1 MKNKNKFLRQEI
13 YALLFFCVL
22 LFASESEL
30 FAAQT
35 IKINIPDKIYNAS
48 SSFTLGSIAKITG
61 GRNATRKILS
71 GVMLYP
77 DGNILSRSEVLRA
90 INDSDASDA
99 RIELYMPQSVII
111 ESPGYEGNFTES
123 SPVQDSSPSRSAQSL
138 APLIKNL
145 SAWTGDVEVSA
156 KAPVPE
162 GKLIDPAS
170 IIPGTQAVTLRF
182 RDNNGRV
189 KSLAVRLAWSQN
201 VMVASHNIRKGDR
214 IQPRDLLT
222 RRMNITRPGE
232 YASRPEEITGFISE
246 RNIKQGEPILLNSL
260 TSSNLVKKGRRVKIL
275 ARIGAA
281 SASVDGILLED
292 GRPGDMVKV
301 RRSDNRKIV
310 LEGKIINENLV
321 EVQPLA
327 N

>member
-1 MKNKNKFLRQEI
+1 M
-13 YALLFFCVL
+13 LLFFCVL
-22 LFASESEL
+22 FFAGESES
-30 FAAQT
+30 AQT
-35 IKINIPDKIYNAS
+35 IKITIPEKIYNSAD
-48 SSFTLGSIAKITG
+48 SFTLGSVARITG
-61 GRNATRKILS
+61 GKNATRRILS

-77 DGNILSRSEVLRA
+77 DGNVLSRSEVLRA
-90 INDSDASDA
+90 ISDSDASDA

-111 ESPGYEGNFTES
+111 DSPGYEGNFTES
-123 SPVQDSSPSRSAQSL
+123 SPVNAKPERSTESL

-145 SAWTGDVEVSA
+145 AAWQGDVEVTA
-156 KAPVPE
+156 KSPVPE

-170 IIPGTQAVTLRF
+170 IIPGTQAATLRF
-182 RDNNGRV
+182 RDSNGRV

-214 IQPRDLLT
+214 ISPRDLIT
-222 RRMNITRPGE
+222 RKMNITRPGA
-232 YASRPEEITGFISE
+232 YASSPEEITGFITE

-260 TSSNLVKKGRRVKIL
+260 TSSSLVKKGRRVKIL

-281 SASVDGILLED
+281 SASTDGILLED

-310 LEGKIINENLV
+310 LEGKIVNENLV
-321 EVQPLA
+321 EVQPAA

>member
-1 MKNKNKFLRQEI
+1 M
-13 YALLFFCVL
+13 LLFFCVL
-22 LFASESEL
+22 FFAGESES
-30 FAAQT
+30 AQT
-35 IKINIPDKIYNAS
+35 IKITVPEKIYNAA

-61 GRNATRKILS
+61 GNNATRKILS
-71 GVMLYP
+71 RVTLYP

-90 INDSDASDA
+90 ISDSDASDA

-111 ESPGYEGNFTES
+111 DSPGYEGNFTES
-123 SPVQDSSPSRSAQSL
+123 SPVNDSSLSRSAESL
-138 APLIKNL
+138 APTIKNL
-145 SAWTGDVEVSA
+145 AAWDGDVEVTA
-156 KAPVPE
+156 KSPVPE

-214 IQPRDLLT
+214 ILSRDLMT
-222 RRMNITRPGE
+222 RKMNITRPGA
-232 YASRPEEITGFISE
+232 YASSPEEITGFVSE

-281 SASVDGILLED
+281 SASTDGILLED

-310 LEGKIINENLV
+310 LEGKIVNENLV
-321 EVQPLA
+321 EVQPAA

>member
-1 MKNKNKFLRQEI
+1 MKRKFLQQEYI
-13 YALLFFCVL
+13 CVLLFFCVL
-22 LFASESEL
+22 FFAGESES
-30 FAAQT
+30 AQT
-35 IKINIPDKIYNAS
+35 IKITVPEKIYNAA

-61 GRNATRKILS
+61 GNNATRRILS

-90 INDSDASDA
+90 ISDSDASDA

-111 ESPGYEGNFTES
+111 DSPGYEGNFTES
-123 SPVQDSSPSRSAQSL
+123 SPVNDSSLSRSAESL
-138 APLIKNL
+138 APTIKNL
-145 SAWTGDVEVSA
+145 AAWDGDVEVTA
-156 KAPVPE
+156 KSPVPE

-232 YASRPEEITGFISE
+232 YASRHEEITGFISE

-275 ARIGAA
+275 ARIG
-281 SASVDGILLED
+281 
-292 GRPGDMVKV
+292 
-301 RRSDNRKIV
+301 
-310 LEGKIINENLV
+310 
-321 EVQPLA
+321 
-327 N
+327 

>member
-1 MKNKNKFLRQEI
+1 M
-13 YALLFFCVL
+13 LLFFCVL
-22 LFASESEL
+22 FFAGEAES
-30 FAAQT
+30 AQT
-35 IKINIPDKIYNAS
+35 IKIIIPEKIYNSAD
-48 SSFTLGSIAKITG
+48 SFTLGSVARITG
-61 GRNATRKILS
+61 GRNATRRILS

-77 DGNILSRSEVLRA
+77 DGNILSRNEVLRA
-90 INDSDASDA
+90 ISDSDASDA

-111 ESPGYEGNFTES
+111 DSPGYEGNFTES
-123 SPVQDSSPSRSAQSL
+123 APDSKPERSAESL
-138 APLIKNL
+138 APMIKNL
-145 SAWTGDVEVSA
+145 AAWQGDVEVTA
-156 KAPVPE
+156 KSPVPE

-170 IIPGTQAVTLRF
+170 IIPGTQAATLRF
-182 RDNNGRV
+182 RDSNGRV

-214 IQPRDLLT
+214 ILPRDLLT
-222 RRMNITRPGE
+222 RKMNITRPGA
-232 YASRPEEITGFISE
+232 YASSPEEITGFVSE

-260 TSSNLVKKGRRVKIL
+260 TSSSLVKKGRRVKIL

-310 LEGKIINENLV
+310 LEGKIVNENLV
-321 EVQPLA
+321 EVQPVA

>member
-1 MKNKNKFLRQEI
+1 M
-13 YALLFFCVL
+13 LLFFCVL
-22 LFASESEL
+22 FFAGESES
-30 FAAQT
+30 AQT
-35 IKINIPDKIYNAS
+35 IKITVPEKIYNAA

-61 GRNATRKILS
+61 GNNATRRILS

-90 INDSDASDA
+90 ISDSDASDA

-111 ESPGYEGNFTES
+111 DSPGYEGNFTES
-123 SPVQDSSPSRSAQSL
+123 SPVNDSSLSRSAESL
-138 APLIKNL
+138 APTIKNL
-145 SAWTGDVEVSA
+145 AAWDGDVEVTA
-156 KAPVPE
+156 KSPVPE

-214 IQPRDLLT
+214 ILPRDLMT
-222 RRMNITRPGE
+222 RKMNITRPGA
-232 YASRPEEITGFISE
+232 YASSPEEITGFVSE

-281 SASVDGILLED
+281 SASTDGILLED

-310 LEGKIINENLV
+310 LEGKIVNENLV
-321 EVQPLA
+321 EVQPAA

>member
-1 MKNKNKFLRQEI
+1 MNKKFLRQEI
-13 YALLFFCVL
+13 YALLFFCIL
-22 LFASESEL
+22 LFAESEA
-30 FAAQT
+30 FAAQN
-35 IKINIPDKIYNAS
+35 IKINIPDKIYNSA
-48 SSFTLGSIAKITG
+48 SSFTLGSVAKITG
-61 GRNATRKILS
+61 GRNSTRKILS

-77 DGNILSRSEVLRA
+77 DGNILSRNEVLRA

-123 SPVQDSSPSRSAQSL
+123 SPFQQASSSQRSAQSL

-145 SAWTGDVEVSA
+145 AAWTGDVEVTA

-201 VMVASHNIRKGDR
+201 VMIASHNIRKGDR
-214 IQPRDLLT
+214 ISPRDLLT
-222 RRMNITRPGE
+222 RKMNITRPGE
-232 YASRPEEITGFISE
+232 YASRPEEITGFVSE
-246 RNIKQGEPILLNSL
+246 RNIKQGEPILLNHL

-275 ARIGAA
+275 ARLGAA

-301 RRSDNRKIV
+301 RRSDNRRIV
-310 LEGKIINENLV
+310 LQGKIINENLV